1 MNTQNS
7 QAQCSCSSAPKLI
20 FPCSGASDVGG
31 LTDRAARQMTV
42 DQTGKMF
49 CLAGIG
55 GRVEGIMANTKAA
68 ARVLVIDGCKE
79 ECARKTME
87 LAAFKDFQHLRLTD
101 MGFEKGKTRVTAAR
115 IREVATK
122 GAELLACCR
131 P

>member
-1 MNTQNS
+1 MT
-7 QAQCSCSSAPKLI
+7 APKLV

-31 LTDRAARQMTV
+31 LSDRAARQMTL
-42 DQTGKMF
+42 DQTVKMY

-55 GRVEGIMANTKAA
+55 GRVEGILANTKAA

-87 LAAFKDFQHLRLTD
+87 LAGFKNFQHLKLAD
-101 MGFEKGKTRVTAAR
+101 VGFEKGKTRVTAAR

-122 GAELLACCR
+122 GAELLAC
-131 P
+131 

>member
-1 MNTQNS
+1 M
-7 QAQCSCSSAPKLI
+7 
-20 FPCSGASDVGG
+20 DMGG

-42 DQTGKMF
+42 DQTGKMY